1 MILSDVHYIA
11 LEFSLIERKELGEL
25 GELEQK
31 SKSQNKNGNK
41 KMNQR

>member
-1 MILSDVHYIA
+1 MILSHVYYIA
-11 LEFSLIERKELGEL
+11 LEFSLIERKEL